1 MTEEHWL
8 RPLLAPR
15 SAAVVGASARA
26 GSLGE
31 SCLRKTREYG
41 FEGPVYPVNPRY
53 EELAGE
59 PCYPSLEALPGP
71 VDLVMLCV
79 GNERVEA
86 SLQEAIAIGAKAVL
100 VFASC
105 QLPDDTDPPLAA
117 RLRAIARAA
126 NIPVS
131 GGNGMGFYNPEH
143 RFVGSFG
150 SLPYSPRP
158 GHMTLISHSGS
169 SHSAMVL
176 NDERLGYNLTVSPGM
191 ELNGTVA
198 DFMDYAL
205 ERESTRVIGLVLET
219 LRDPAGFVAALE
231 KAATRAVPVVAIK
244 LGRTARAARLA
255 ISHSG
260 AVAGDFAAYEAVFER
275 HGVHRVETLE
285 ELAATMSL
293 FAQGRPAKAGGLGAI
308 GDSGGE
314 RELLVDLSERM
325 GVPLHEFAVATG
337 TRLRGLLTPD
347 LTTENPIDAWG
358 GNADW
363 EETFVEGFRA
373 IAEDPGTAVA
383 LVHSSIRDRDRVSHV
398 WSQACKTAFAAVDKP
413 VLLST
418 NFGWT
423 RHGEVLA
430 ELTAAG
436 VPVVEGTRNALV
448 AIRALLAQ
456 RDRAARTVEPHPA
469 PPGDEVVGRWQV
481 RLDTGAEFD
490 EAEALA
496 LLGDFGLPV
505 SQSAAADGLDA
516 VMEIVEEIG
525 YPVVLK
531 TAMPGIH
538 HKSDRDGV
546 KLALVNRQAVVEAYG
561 DLAGRLGPRVVVS
574 PMAPGGDSV
583 EMALGLV
590 DDPQFGPLVVI
601 AAGGIYM
608 ELLGDRRLLLP
619 PFGRTEAMAA
629 IDALRIRPIL
639 DGARGRPAADVG
651 ALAETAARLS
661 VLAAALGPAIAEL
674 DVNPLRVGPD
684 GCLALDALLIPKA
697 RRPEGNRA
705 AE

>member
-1 MTEEHWL
+1 MTQEHWL

-15 SAAVVGASARA
+15 SAAVVGASARP

-31 SCLRKTREYG
+31 SCLLKTREYG

-53 EELAGE
+53 EDLAGE
-59 PCYPSLEALPGP
+59 RCYASISALPEP

-79 GNERVEA
+79 GNDRIEE
-86 SLQEAIAIGAKAVL
+86 SLKEAIAAGAKAIL

-105 QLPDDTDPPLAA
+105 QLPDDTDPPLAQ
-117 RLRAIARAA
+117 RLRVIAREA

-150 SLPYSPRP
+150 GLPYSPRP

-205 ERESTRVIGLVLET
+205 EQPSTRVIGLVLET
-219 LRDPAGFVAALE
+219 LRDPAGFVAALD
-231 KAATRAVPVVAIK
+231 KAAARDVPVVALK

-260 AVAGDFAAYEAVFER
+260 AVAGDFAAYEALFDR
-275 HGVHRVETLE
+275 YGVHLVEALD
-285 ELAATMSL
+285 ELASAMSL
-293 FAQGRPAKAGGLGAI
+293 FAQGRPARAGGLAGI

-314 RELLVDLSERM
+314 RELLVDLADGL
-325 GVPLHEFAVATG
+325 GVPLHGLTAETQA
-337 TRLRGLLTPD
+337 RLRGLLTPD

-363 EETFVEGFRA
+363 EETFVECFRA
-373 IAEDPGTAVA
+373 LAEDPGTGVA
-383 LVHSSIRDRDRVSHV
+383 LVHSSIRDSDRVSEV
-398 WSQACKTAFAAVDKP
+398 WAQACKTAFEVTDKP
-413 VLLST
+413 VMLAT

-423 RHGEVLA
+423 RHGKTVADLA
-430 ELTAAG
+430 AAG
-436 VPVVEGTRNALV
+436 IPVIEGTRNALV
-448 AIRALLAQ
+448 AVRALLAQ
-456 RDRAARTVEPHPA
+456 RDRAARKTDAPPA
-469 PPGDEVVGRWQV
+469 PPGDETVERWRV
-481 RLDTGAEFD
+481 RLAKGVEFD

-505 SQSAAADGLDA
+505 SPSETADSMDA
-516 VMEIVEEIG
+516 VMEVVEELG
-525 YPVVLK
+525 YPIVLK

-538 HKSDRDGV
+538 HKSDQGGV
-546 KLALVNRQAVVEAYG
+546 KLGLTNRQAVVEAYS
-561 DLAGRLGPRVVVS
+561 DLVARLGSHVTVS
-574 PMAPGGDSV
+574 PMAAGTDAV
-583 EMALGLV
+583 EMALGV
-590 DDPQFGPLVVI
+590 IDDAQFGPLILI
-601 AAGGIYM
+601 AAGGIFM

-619 PFGRTEAMAA
+619 PFGRAEALAA
-629 IDALRIRPIL
+629 IDGLRIRPML
-639 DGARGRPAADVG
+639 DGARGRPKADVEG
-651 ALAETAARLS
+651 LADAAARLS
-661 VLAAALGPAIAEL
+661 VLAATLGSAIAEL
-674 DVNPLRVGPD
+674 DVNPLRVGPE
-684 GCLALDALLIPKA
+684 GCLALDALVVPKA
-697 RRPEGNRA
+697 ARPEGSQA